1 MRFPPSMWEQRDD
14 RRAHLYLKT
23 AIPWFAASKLRC
35 RTAVVVVVSAAA
47 AGSVLLNHTATTGV
61 QFASLWDAICSA
73 AGVPRATVSPDAPKS
88 AAITSDVVINS
99 QMFGPPDARSVGRGA
114 TLAMQCAIC
123 HASNR
128 QGQVDTPNL
137 EGQPAA
143 AVYKE
148 LRDFKSGS
156 RSNAVMSPFAVKLS
170 EQDMLDLAAYY
181 AYLPRQPG
189 THPDRAVHVPLI
201 VERGAPMRNVAAC
214 ASCHGTTDAKL
225 GAPWLDGQSALY
237 RKVQLQAFAAGRR
250 RNDISEQMRNIARQ
264 MTAAEIEESAQYYA
278 ARP

>member
-1 MRFPPSMWEQRDD
+1 MNTERLSTW
-14 RRAHLYLKT
+14 KNT
-23 AIPWFAASKLRC
+23 WFAAGVGV
-35 RTAVVVVVSAAA
+35 TAALVVLSLI
-47 AGSVLLNHTATTGV
+47 AGFMLLPYATTGV

-73 AGVPRATVSPDAPKS
+73 AGVPRATVSSEAPKP
-88 AAITSDVVINS
+88 AAITSTVVMNS
-99 QMFGPPDARSVGRGA
+99 QMFGTTDARSVGRGA

-123 HASNR
+123 HGSNR

-148 LRDFKSGS
+148 LRDFKAGS
-156 RSNAVMSPFAVKLS
+156 RTNAIMSPFAVKLS

-181 AYLPRQPG
+181 AYLPTQPG
-189 THPDRAVHVPLI
+189 SHPDVGVAMPQI
-201 VERGAPMRNVAAC
+201 VVRGAPMRNVAAC
-214 ASCHGTTDAKL
+214 SSCHGTTDAKL
-225 GAPWLDGQSALY
+225 GTPWLDGQSAVYL
-237 RKVQLQAFAAGRR
+237 KAQLQAFASGTR

-264 MTAAEIEESAQYYA
+264 MTAAEIEEAAQYYA